1 MYKSIKLA
9 MVMAIVI
16 AVSGCIVAVSDEND
30 AAEYTEISSAELAQ
44 HLSADGNRYELTGSL
59 KLAKDVTIDKPVS
72 VKGNLDLNINQNN
85 VSKTSF
91 IIDSGSTLTI
101 SGTAASV
108 SFDIDGGTLT
118 IDSNLSLTGT
128 MGGGTI
134 NNNAKITIKT
144 AFTMSGG
151 QIINNNEITNV
162 IDSTDTGSRTIT
174 NNGTIFEYTKT
185 GDELSLTKVQPVEG
199 KSFTYPLPKTI
210 DGCNVTSIGD
220 NAFKDCI
227 GVTSVT
233 STGNNHLTA
242 VGEGV
247 FSGCSNLEIINF
259 TKVTEIGDGAFAGC
273 ISLNNVMLASLTSV
287 SSGLFEGCTNLE
299 KLTVSTN
306 CDISPGTFAG
316 HTGLE
321 VIIGTTN
328 YFVDPNG
335 NLTQANSDNSNF
347 VIHSDKGDF
356 HYLNLATAVTEA
368 TSGST
373 ITMLK
378 DTTIEPILIE
388 KATLTLDLGGNEL
401 TISGGSGKT
410 FGIDFSGANLTI
422 ANGDIKDER
431 DSSRTGGYTAVN
443 SAGNLNIENVDLVI
457 YDASN
462 TGDSNNIGYRIT
474 NGQTLTMSGNSTIK
488 TNSTTD
494 ADRGSV
500 GVVVLGVG
508 NLVNT
513 TNLILED
520 EVSIEVGQYGIS
532 GNGTIP
538 SGDNTTDFRGT
549 TITIMD
555 NAKVSAVNGWGIY
568 HPQDGT
574 LNIQD
579 NASVT
584 GLTGIEIR
592 SGKLSMTGGTVEST
606 ANGGDTLKIDS
617 ASGGA
622 TTVGVGIAV
631 VQHTTKLDIAVDVT
645 GGDVSGYY
653 AVFQGDV
660 AGNGDESAQRIDITL
675 RSGNFKSTGTEEVI
689 IGDKTYT
696 PSAVY
701 GEQKRDMVAGGSY
714 NTDVSD
720 YVAEGCE
727 MIQNPD
733 GTFDVVS
740 EEESQP
746 PSYDDDELPPFIPS
760 QSGDSDDDTVTIV
773 ACAAA
778 AAVAAIMAV
787 FLIIDRKR

>member
-1 MYKSIKLA
+1 MR
-9 MVMAIVI
+9 
-16 AVSGCIVAVSDEND
+16 VSLGTEN
-30 AAEYTEISSAELAQ
+30 YSVNP
-44 HLSADGNRYELTGSL
+44 DG
-59 KLAKDVTIDKPVS
+59 
-72 VKGNLDLNINQNN
+72 
-85 VSKTSF
+85 
-91 IIDSGSTLTI
+91 
-101 SGTAASV
+101 
-108 SFDIDGGTLT
+108 
-118 IDSNLSLTGT
+118 
-128 MGGGTI
+128 
-134 NNNAKITIKT
+134 
-144 AFTMSGG
+144 
-151 QIINNNEITNV
+151 
-162 IDSTDTGSRTIT
+162 
-174 NNGTIFEYTKT
+174 
-185 GDELSLTKVQPVEG
+185 SLTK
-199 KSFTYPLPKTI
+199 
-210 DGCNVTSIGD
+210 
-220 NAFKDCI
+220 
-227 GVTSVT
+227 
-233 STGNNHLTA
+233 
-242 VGEGV
+242 
-247 FSGCSNLEIINF
+247 
-259 TKVTEIGDGAFAGC
+259 
-273 ISLNNVMLASLTSV
+273 
-287 SSGLFEGCTNLE
+287 
-299 KLTVSTN
+299 
-306 CDISPGTFAG
+306 
-316 HTGLE
+316 
-321 VIIGTTN
+321 
-328 YFVDPNG
+328 
-335 NLTQANSDNSNF
+335 ANKDNSNF
-347 VIHSDKGDF
+347 IIHSSKGDYYF
-356 HYLNLATAVTEA
+356 LDLETAVTKA
-368 TSGST
+368 ISGST

-422 ANGDIKDER
+422 TNGDIKDER

-488 TNSTTD
+488 TNSTAD

-520 EVSIEVGQYGIS
+520 DVNIEVGQYGIS

-538 SGDNTTDFRGT
+538 SGDSTTDFRGT

-568 HPQDGT
+568 HPQYGS

-579 NASVT
+579 NASVS

-592 SGKLSMTGGTVEST
+592 SGTLSMTGGTVEST
-606 ANGGDTLKIDS
+606 ATGGNTLEIDS

-645 GGDVSGYY
+645 GGNVSGYY

-675 RSGNFKSTGTEEVI
+675 RSGNFKSTGTEEVTT
-689 IGDKTYT
+689 GDKTYT

-733 GTFDVVS
+733 GTFDIVS

-778 AAVAAIMAV
+778 AVVAALMAV
-787 FLIIDRKR
+787 FLIVLYRND